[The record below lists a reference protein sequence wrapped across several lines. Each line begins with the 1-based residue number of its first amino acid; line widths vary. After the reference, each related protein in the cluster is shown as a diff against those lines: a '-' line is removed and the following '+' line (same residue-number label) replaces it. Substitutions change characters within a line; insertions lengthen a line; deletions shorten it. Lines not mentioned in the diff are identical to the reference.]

1 MKKICNG
8 KKGSSS
14 DEHNIKSLLRK
25 NRIWLYYVIYDRRD
39 FELFQWPNSSSFSR
53 CLPLPREFW
62 RHHAGQTL
70 RMARAR
76 RRHLALPAF
85 FGILKKR
92 TTTNQAIII
101 DRYMDF
107 SLLKANQVHGSF
119 WDDDPVPGMAEG
131 LKIWGL
137 TELPRSGKGER
148 GPAPPPVPPSL
159 RAVIVGWL
167 AWLAWLYSCCSP
179 SSSSEKISPHWLAYF
194 CPMAPCCRSLA
205 RVLHTR
211 SPYVASAMMNVG
223 CGWALDSLSLII

>member
-1 MKKICNG
+1 MICEILSSFNGLTVVKVSKSRKQSKMSLVLPKKPNKTHSEYYPECVSFVFWDFIICFR
-8 KKGSSS
+8 
-14 DEHNIKSLLRK
+14 DLLT
-25 NRIWLYYVIYDRRD
+25 
-39 FELFQWPNSSSFSR
+39 FSFSR
-53 CLPLPREFW
+53 SLPLPREFW

-131 LKIWGL
+131 LKIWGSASSKAVGIIWS
-137 TELPRSGKGER
+137 PW
-148 GPAPPPVPPSL
+148 L
-159 RAVIVGWL
+159 REI
-167 AWLAWLYSCCSP
+167 
-179 SSSSEKISPHWLAYF
+179 
-194 CPMAPCCRSLA
+194 
-205 RVLHTR
+205 
-211 SPYVASAMMNVG
+211 N
-223 CGWALDSLSLII
+223 